1 MKKYCIYVAVLCS
14 CSLFL
19 GCNSS
24 KHAIK
29 SGKWEIESVYGE
41 GITPEN
47 RNRSYIEIDEEKGM
61 IGGYDGCNSFGGS
74 FTINKQGKI
83 SVDNV
88 ITTTRYC
95 PESEE
100 KMSLSKALGAVADCR
115 TKNDNGKQYLILTD
129 NEGKECITLYK
140 TINAE

>member
-14 CSLFL
+14 CVLIF

-24 KHAIK
+24 KNIVK
-29 SGKWEIESVYGE
+29 SGKWDVESIYGE
-41 GITPEN
+41 VVNSGDT
-47 RNRSYIEIDEEKGM
+47 NRSYIEIDTEKGM
-61 IGGYDGCNSFGGS
+61 IGGYDGCNSFGGR
-74 FTINKQGKI
+74 FTKTKQGKI
-83 SVDNV
+83 SVVDV
-88 ITTTRYC
+88 ITTARYC
-95 PESEE
+95 PESEG
-100 KMSLSKALGAVADCR
+100 KPSLSKAIGAVADCR